1 MTEMLPRL
9 AVEGL
14 GMTLSLTPRFT
25 TTILFPYLFS
35 IHLFFLSENYS
46 PT

>member
-9 AVEGL
+9 TVEGL
-14 GMTLSLTPRFT
+14 GMTLPLIPQFT
-25 TTILFPYLFS
+25 ITILFPYLFS